1 MLENLEIL
9 NPSKEL
15 TMWSVGFET
24 SSEKEKQLV
33 RWQLYKLK
41 ILSGLLS
48 FWILYVQYADW
59 GGQLPRGQLLRGQLP
74 QETTAHLSN
83 FKSDLN
89 GIKSKVGLLS

>member
-48 FWILYVQYADW
+48 FWILYVQY
-59 GGQLPRGQLLRGQLP
+59 GPYLP
-74 QETTAHLSN
+74 TAWTYVQN
-83 FKSDLN
+83 FIYFFKGPSP
-89 GIKSKVGLLS
+89 KE

>member
-15 TMWSVGFET
+15 TMRSVGFET

-48 FWILYVQYADW
+48 FWILYVQYGLCQGR
-59 GGQLPRGQLLRGQLP
+59 GGGSSHILGG
-74 QETTAHLSN
+74 
-83 FKSDLN
+83 DLA
-89 GIKSKVGLLS
+89 K

>member
-48 FWILYVQYADW
+48 FWILYVQYGLALVGDQNITADSF
-59 GGQLPRGQLLRGQLP
+59 PY
-74 QETTAHLSN
+74 S
-83 FKSDLN
+83 
-89 GIKSKVGLLS
+89 